1 MLCGTFKKIV
11 RHLDLKVNICLLT
24 EEALP
29 LQENV
34 CTLILSS
41 NWLSLSELLDII
53 LMLDKSTNN
62 QEYSRLFDG
71 AD

>member
-1 MLCGTFKKIV
+1 MWNIQENCTPSGFKSKYIF
-11 RHLDLKVNICLLT
+11 LLT